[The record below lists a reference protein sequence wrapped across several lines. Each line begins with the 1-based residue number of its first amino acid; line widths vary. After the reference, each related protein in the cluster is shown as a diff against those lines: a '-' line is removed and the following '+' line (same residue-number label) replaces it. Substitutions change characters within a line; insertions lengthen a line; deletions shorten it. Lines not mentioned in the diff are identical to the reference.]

1 MKYNNSRLNYS
12 EELNFIGEL
21 PERLLWYHSKFGKQ
35 FEKTVKEISE
45 ENIHDLRVWDR
56 RLAEFVKINSMLAGK
71 KSAKIL
77 DQLKKLLS
85 SLGSLRDNQAQ
96 QVIAIEYSLPEVF
109 LEALRKAEKRLVE
122 KTAKSIESFDKKS
135 LYKRIDRLVKKNN
148 LICSDSAN
156 LKKNLVLLIDLVNV
170 EFENLKRKYNMIN
183 PADFSTIH
191 AVRIAF
197 KKFRYTA
204 EALEK
209 FLGFDEEKQKLLKDF
224 QDIMGAIQDL
234 VILTETLDKFLNS
247 GELKLSGLE
256 YQKIMLNKHMKI
268 KEFYEKM
275 PAALEMWEK
284 LLESSFKKIRNDLA
298 EADKKQLSPKTLSKN
313 EIGYSEK
320 QLRNLL
326 KLIPDTTVLSPE
338 SDMKLYKDSQILK
351 LLLIMKLNETDYGE
365 ASVLFERHPEYLELA
380 GVDKLPSASTLI
392 KRAKQM
398 NATVFLS
405 GFLKKHKIGEHNS

>member
-1 MKYNNSRLNYS
+1 MKHNNSRLNYS

-156 LKKNLVLLIDLVNV
+156 LKKNSVLLIDLVNV

-405 GFLKKHKIGEHNS
+405 GFLKKHKIGEQNS

>member
-35 FEKTVKEISE
+35 FEKTMKENSE
-45 ENIHDLRVWDR
+45 ANIHDLRVWDR